1 MKMMILMVLLA
12 AFAVGCSQDR
22 RTDMGYRTGSSG
34 SSTPGT
40 STGTGTGANPVASG
54 AGSNPSTGGTGPR

>member
-22 RTDMGYRTGSSG
+22 RTDMGYRTG